1 MLENPLRPLV
11 AAGRDDSDPDG
22 TPPTARNALVEFAEL
37 ERARAYERASLAPA
51 TLRAH
56 VIEPLVRLDVVADDP
71 DDNRVLECAVAG
83 RADCIVSGDRHLLRL
98 GAFEGTPI
106 LTVRQ
111 FMEAGG
117 F

>member
-1 MLENPLRPLV
+1 MNDFLTTKLRTKFKLS
-11 AAGRDDSDPDG
+11 ADEATETR
-22 TPPTARNALVEFAEL
+22 EL
-37 ERARAYERASLAPA
+37 LSGI
-51 TLRAH
+51 AH

-111 FMEAGG
+111 LMEAGG